1 MKKRLKIAE
10 QISIVLIVAL
20 ILPLV
25 IAGAIIVNTNQIAVR
40 KELISSAEIIAKSV
54 ANEISALKNF
64 EKRNILY
71 SYEALKRISLSSEKD
86 KFLTFMKV
94 NQPDVIDF
102 YIYQLPQ
109 RLQIE
114 NKYVPSYLKDEKS
127 VIFSLISDDNV
138 QISKKVNL
146 DYVYEQIFDDFN
158 SQGRQ
163 VYILDEDKELIFS
176 LDYEQS
182 RYEDIIANF
191 PVENITDD
199 SAIVFYKYKN
209 QPNVLIY
216 DAELKWYIVVASPKY
231 LTYYGIID
239 ARRKIIFAICV
250 AAAVVFVL
258 FGIHPS
264 FLTFC

>member
-1 MKKRLKIAE
+1 M
-10 QISIVLIVAL
+10 

-146 DYVYEQIFDDFN
+146 DYVYEQI
-158 SQGRQ
+158 
-163 VYILDEDKELIFS
+163 
-176 LDYEQS
+176 
-182 RYEDIIANF
+182 
-191 PVENITDD
+191 
-199 SAIVFYKYKN
+199 
-209 QPNVLIY
+209 
-216 DAELKWYIVVASPKY
+216 
-231 LTYYGIID
+231 
-239 ARRKIIFAICV
+239 
-250 AAAVVFVL
+250 
-258 FGIHPS
+258 
-264 FLTFC
+264 